1 MAAAGP
7 IRYLS
12 RRDVETLAVAPSRI
26 ADAIEATLRASVDG
40 NARNF
45 PKTTLARPDGGL
57 YQSTLAG
64 GTADP
69 APRYTAVKV
78 LGLSPGNAAR
88 GLPHMGGVIVLLARE
103 TGLPAGI
110 LEAGWITDVRTAAIS
125 LVAARKLAR
134 KNACRIGFLACGAQ
148 ARSHLLALAAEFAL
162 DTVTACS
169 RRPETAHAFA
179 EWARSRGF
187 TAASVP
193 QPELVVRDQDIV
205 VTSVPAAPGLE
216 PVLDADWLAP
226 GSFATLVDLG
236 RCWHD
241 RGFEAIELRVTDDR
255 TQAEG
260 KLATRR
266 LVPAGTYAAD
276 LAELATGRATGR
288 TRDDER
294 AVFTFQGLAI
304 ADLAAAALVFDAAV
318 AAGLGTLLPA

>member
-1 MAAAGP
+1 MGP
-7 IRYLS
+7 ASQIRYLS
-12 RRDVETLAVAPSRI
+12 RRDVEGLAVAPSRI

-45 PKTTLARPDGGL
+45 PKTTLALPDGGL

-78 LGLSPGNAAR
+78 LGLSPGNEAR
-88 GLPHMGGVIVLLARE
+88 GLPHMGGVIVLLARD

-110 LEAGWITDVRTAAIS
+110 LEAGWITDMRTAAIS

-134 KNACRIGFLACGAQ
+134 KTSRRIGFLACGAQ
-148 ARSHLLALAAEFAL
+148 ARSHLIALASEFPI

-169 RRPETAHAFA
+169 RRADTARTFA

-187 TAASVP
+187 DATAVEK
-193 QPELVVRDQDIV
+193 PEQVVRDHDIV
-205 VTSVPAAPGLE
+205 VSSVPAAPGLQ
-216 PVLDADWLAP
+216 PTLDADWLAP

-236 RCWHD
+236 RSWHD
-241 RGFEAIELRVTDDR
+241 RGFEQIPLRVTDDR

-266 LVPAGTYAAD
+266 LVPAGPYTAD
-276 LAELATGRATGR
+276 LAELVTGRATGR